1 MHTDSYMTKQTILLV
16 EDDPIL
22 SDAFSLNFAKSDY
35 DLIHAANGQLAL
47 DILRDK
53 KVDIILLDLLMPVMD
68 GKEFLRQYD
77 NPDNIPIIVFSNI
90 DSKTD
95 VEEVLSLG
103 ATRYMLKAWAS
114 PREIRELVRD
124 TISQPTS

>member
-1 MHTDSYMTKQTILLV
+1 MSKKTILLV

-22 SDAFSLNFAKSDY
+22 SDAFSLNFTKSDY
-35 DLIHAANGQLAL
+35 DLIHASDGQKAL
-47 DILRDK
+47 DILQDTT
-53 KVDIILLDLLMPVMD
+53 VDIILLDLLMPVMD

-77 NPDNIPIIVFSNI
+77 NPDNTPIIVFSNI

-114 PREIRELVRD
+114 PREIRELIDD
-124 TISQPTS
+124 TIAGQTD